1 MIRVPTRV
9 KRHTN
14 KVSAGTGLNLISLMD
29 ILTTLV
35 FFLLIHVTNDVETVQ
50 VPGNV
55 SLPASFSTVKPT
67 PGLTVFITSTEILVE
82 DKKIARIQDVLSSGE
97 SSIEGLE
104 KELLIRVEND
114 KQTSKTGHKQ
124 DNKPDNKKEKKITI
138 MGDKDLPFTLL
149 KKIMNTC
156 SRAGYSTIT
165 LAVLQK
171 DAL

>member
-1 MIRVPTRV
+1 MIRVPSRV

-35 FFLLIHVTNDVETVQ
+35 FFLLIHVTSDVEMVQ

-55 SLPASFSTVKPT
+55 RLPASFSTVKPS
-67 PGLTVFITSTEILVE
+67 PALTVYITTNEILVE
-82 DKKIARIQDVLSSGE
+82 DKKIARLQDVLNTGE

-104 KELLIRVEND
+104 KELLLRIEND
-114 KQTSKTGHKQ
+114 KKTSKA
-124 DNKPDNKKEKKITI
+124 DNKTDKKITI
-138 MGDKDLPFTLL
+138 MGDKDIPFTLL
-149 KKIMNTC
+149 KKVMNTC
-156 SRAGYSTIT
+156 SKAGYSTIT

>member
-1 MIRVPTRV
+1 MIRVPSRV

-35 FFLLIHVTNDVETVQ
+35 FFLLIHVTNDVEVVQ

-67 PGLTVFITSTEILVE
+67 PALTVFITSTEILVE
-82 DKKIARIQDVLSSGE
+82 DKKIARLQDILNSGE
-97 SSIEGLE
+97 PSIEGLE
-104 KELLIRVEND
+104 KELLLRIENE
-114 KQTSKTGHKQ
+114 KKTYKA
-124 DNKPDNKKEKKITI
+124 DNKPENKTEKKITI
-138 MGDKDLPFTLL
+138 MGDKDLQFTLL

-171 DAL
+171 DIL

>member
-1 MIRVPTRV
+1 MIRVPSRV

-14 KVSAGTGLNLISLMD
+14 KVSSGTGLNLISLMD

-35 FFLLIHVTNDVETVQ
+35 FFLLIHVTNDVEVVQ

-67 PGLTVFITSTEILVE
+67 PALTVFITSTEILVE
-82 DKKIARIQDVLSSGE
+82 DKKIARLQDILNSGE
-97 SSIEGLE
+97 PSIEGLE
-104 KELLIRVEND
+104 EELLLRMGND
-114 KQTSKTGHKQ
+114 KKT
-124 DNKPDNKKEKKITI
+124 EKKITI

-171 DAL
+171 DIL

>member
-1 MIRVPTRV
+1 MIRVPSRV

-35 FFLLIHVTNDVETVQ
+35 FFLLIHVTNDVEVVQ

-67 PGLTVFITSTEILVE
+67 PALTVFITSTEILVE
-82 DKKIARIQDVLSSGE
+82 DKKIARIQDVLNSGE

-104 KELLIRVEND
+104 KELLLRMGKD
-114 KQTSKTGHKQ
+114 KKA
-124 DNKPDNKKEKKITI
+124 EKKITL
-138 MGDKDLPFTLL
+138 MGNKDLPFTLL

-171 DAL
+171 DIL

>member
-1 MIRVPTRV
+1 MIRVPSRV

-35 FFLLIHVTNDVETVQ
+35 FFLLIHVTNDVEVVQ

-55 SLPASFSTVKPT
+55 SLPASFSTVKPS
-67 PGLTVFITSTEILVE
+67 PALTVYITTNEILVE
-82 DKKIARIQDVLSSGE
+82 EKKIARIQDVLNSGE
-97 SSIEGLE
+97 LSIEGLE
-104 KELLIRVEND
+104 KELLLRMGKD
-114 KQTSKTGHKQ
+114 KKT
-124 DNKPDNKKEKKITI
+124 EKKITL
-138 MGDKDLPFTLL
+138 MGNKDIPFSLL

-171 DAL
+171 DIL

>member
-1 MIRVPTRV
+1 MIRVPSRV

-14 KVSAGTGLNLISLMD
+14 KVSTGTGLNLISLMD

-35 FFLLIHVTNDVETVQ
+35 FFLLIHVTNDVELVQ
-50 VPGNV
+50 IPGNV
-55 SLPASFSTVKPT
+55 SLPASFSTVKPS
-67 PGLTVFITSTEILVE
+67 PALTVYITANEILVE
-82 DKKIARIQDVLSSGE
+82 DKKIARIQDVLNSGE
-97 SSIEGLE
+97 PSIEGLE
-104 KELLIRVEND
+104 KELLQRIEDD
-114 KQTSKTGHKQ
+114 KKAG
-124 DNKPDNKKEKKITI
+124 KKITI

-171 DAL
+171 DIL